1 MRFSYHRG
9 TIFRISGLRLGCQNL
24 NRKWYQKPS
33 KMHPKMVPK
42 PYQKCI
48 QICIAKRKALHN
60 QIWPTWSQNGTPKGT
75 QKPNK
80 SNPKGA
86 SRSAISG
93 IQMQLRSGAVLDP
106 KMWPKSSQDEALKV
120 AKWAPKGCCR
130 HALPKV
136 MALSCYKQAVPLLPV
151 NCWHCHASAVL
162 VAAFRFSL
170 SRFGLRGGGVVKKT
184 GACKKHAFSSTLFE
198 PIFAENG
205 PKKLPFWSP
214 YGLQK
219 WTLIAPKSMYKPM

>member
-80 SNPKGA
+80 SNPKGV
-86 SRSAISG
+86 SRAAVSG
-93 IQMQLRSGAVLDP
+93 IQMELRSGAVLDP

-120 AKWAPKGCCR
+120 AKWAPKRMLQTCIAKGNGIELLQASCAATTR
-130 HALPKV
+130 YLL
-136 MALSCYKQAVPLLPV
+136 ALSCKCCSSRRFPFQLVQ
-151 NCWHCHASAVL
+151 VL
-162 VAAFRFSL
+162 DY
-170 SRFGLRGGGVVKKT
+170 GGARVWRKMGT
-184 GACKKHAFSSTLFE
+184 
-198 PIFAENG
+198 
-205 PKKLPFWSP
+205 
-214 YGLQK
+214 
-219 WTLIAPKSMYKPM
+219 